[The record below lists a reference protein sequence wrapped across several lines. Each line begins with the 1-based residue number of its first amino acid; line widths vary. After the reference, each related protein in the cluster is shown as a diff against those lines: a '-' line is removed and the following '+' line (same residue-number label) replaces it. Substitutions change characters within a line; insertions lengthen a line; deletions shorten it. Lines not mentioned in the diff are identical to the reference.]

1 MQIQRILVGS
11 ALAALLVAPLHAR
24 QRGPEAEAE
33 AFRQRLLDAFARG
46 DRQAVAGMVR
56 YRLVVDAGGIQI
68 PVLNQAALVKMWD
81 AVFPPAVRCVIE
93 ESGMPR
99 AGSPPPKYVMQADA
113 TGVTFGRG
121 WIRAERGPGGMKI
134 TQMTLPPG
142 YGSATPGK
150 PRQVL
155 FRWGKGRTKYAAS
168 LAADNVDVY
177 LVQARQGDL
186 LNAQLER
193 VRAERATLR
202 IVYAN
207 GHRVLAPTSSSGQD
221 PRRGWA
227 GALPESGEYRVE
239 VVRRG
244 AYCDP
249 PVTYQI
255 SISLE

>member
-1 MQIQRILVGS
+1 MKHTIVAS
-11 ALAALLVAPLHAR
+11 ALMAAMVPLNA
-24 QRGPEAEAE
+24 QSRGPEAEAE

-56 YRLVVDAGGIQI
+56 YRLVVDAGGIRI
-68 PVLNQAALVKMWD
+68 PVINQPALVKMWD

-93 ESGMPR
+93 QSAIPK
-99 AGSPPPKYVMQADA
+99 AGSPPPKYVMRPDA
-113 TGVTFGRG
+113 GGVTFGNG

-134 TQMTLPPG
+134 SQMTLPPG

-155 FRWGKGRTKYAAS
+155 FRWGKGRTKYAGS

-193 VRAERATLR
+193 VHADRASLR
-202 IVYAN
+202 VVQTN
-207 GHRVLAPTSSSGQD
+207 GKRVLATTSSSGQD

-239 VVRRG
+239 VVRGG

-249 PVTYQI
+249 PVTYQLA
-255 SISLE
+255 ISLE